1 MMKRVLCLALGIS
14 LLAPSAFAQGGG
26 PAGQPVGIAAGLQAA
41 YTRIKNLVTQSAD
54 KLSEA
59 DYAFKPVNEIR
70 SYGALWGHV
79 ANFHYG
85 TCAQVKGVP
94 NPNQGVNLETTAT
107 TKAAIVKALADSY
120 AFCDDAFSSLTDQT
134 AVEMITGG
142 RGGPRAKLVVLNQI
156 VEHDNEMYGIGTVY
170 QRLKGVVPPSTEA
183 QQNRGGGAGRQGG
196 GGGGRGN

>member
-1 MMKRVLCLALGIS
+1 MKRVLSLAVAMFFVAS
-14 LLAPSAFAQGGG
+14 AAFAQGAG
-26 PAGQPVGIAAGLQAA
+26 PAGQPIGIAAGLQAA
-41 YTRIKNLVTQSAD
+41 YNRVKTMVLQSAD

-70 SYGALWGHV
+70 SYGQLWGHV

-94 NPNQGVNLETTAT
+94 NPNQGNNLENTAT
-107 TKAAIVKALADSY
+107 TKAAVVKALADSY
-120 AFCDDAFSSLTDQT
+120 AFCDDAFAALTDQT
-134 AVEMITGG
+134 AVELLMGG
-142 RGGPRAKLVVLNQI
+142 RGAPRAKLVVLNQI

-196 GGGGRGN
+196 GRGN